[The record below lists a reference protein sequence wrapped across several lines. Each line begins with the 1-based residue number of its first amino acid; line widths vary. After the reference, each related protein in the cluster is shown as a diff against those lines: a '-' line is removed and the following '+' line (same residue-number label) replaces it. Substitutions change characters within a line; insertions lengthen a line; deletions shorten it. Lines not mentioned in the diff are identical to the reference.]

1 MNFRRRLFRFLAM
14 RHDRENFTD
23 LRTWLV
29 IAAVLGWGITLT
41 VHVSRGIFNHG
52 VELHQSH

>member
-1 MNFRRRLFRFLAM
+1 M

-29 IAAVLGWGITLT
+29 ILAVLGWGIALT
-41 VHVSRGIFNHG
+41 IHASRGIIYGAEIHR
-52 VELHQSH
+52 SH